1 MKEQALEYHSSG
13 RPGKIEVI
21 PTKSLTSQ
29 HDLSLAYSPGVA
41 EPCRA
46 IHADPD
52 AAYEYTSK
60 GNLVAVVSNGTAVLG
75 LGDIGALAGKPVM
88 EGKAN
93 LFKRFADIDVFD
105 IELDAKDPDEV
116 IRAVRAIAPTFG
128 GINLEDIKAPECFYI
143 ERNLQDL
150 NIPVFHDDQHG
161 TAIIGSAAL
170 INACEITGRTL
181 DSIRV
186 VFCGAGAAAIATA
199 TMLASL
205 GVKHENIFMFD
216 IHGLIYKDRE
226 VDMFPEK
233 SVFAQPTNS
242 HTMTQA
248 LDGADVFIGLSVGNL
263 LTQDMVKNMADRPII
278 FALANP
284 VPEISYEA
292 AREAV
297 PDAIIATGRSDFPN
311 QVNNVLGFPFVFRG
325 ALDCRATKVTTEMK
339 MAAVYALAALAKED
353 VPESVRLAYEDHG
366 LTFGPDYLIPKPFD
380 PRVLLWVAPA
390 VAKAAMESGVARK
403 PIEDFQAYQS
413 HLGQLME
420 QAKIVIQPLM
430 ERARRNQRRIVFP
443 DGENDKVLRA
453 VERIIEERICQPIL
467 VGNPERIEAKR
478 VAMNLGLTGI
488 EVVDPVLC
496 SSNSEMVDAYWKLRQ
511 RKGMTQ
517 EGARRAMLDE
527 TVVASML
534 VHSGQADGLLGG
546 IAIPYADTIRPAVEV
561 LGLNPEV
568 QVISGTYVMVSKGRR
583 FFFGDCTININPTA
597 EDLAQI
603 AINTANVAR
612 TFGYEPRVAMLSFS
626 DFGTHR
632 DYEEVRR
639 IRKAIQLVK
648 SREPDLKIDGE
659 MQADTAISENFA
671 KEYPFSDI
679 AGTANVLIFPNLVSG
694 NISYKLL
701 SEIGNVTTIGPVLT
715 GISKPVNAIAMGAS
729 ETEVFNMA
737 VITVNQVLDQGR

>member
-1 MKEQALEYHSSG
+1 
-13 RPGKIEVI
+13 
-21 PTKSLTSQ
+21 
-29 HDLSLAYSPGVA
+29 
-41 EPCRA
+41 
-46 IHADPD
+46 
-52 AAYEYTSK
+52 
-60 GNLVAVVSNGTAVLG
+60 
-75 LGDIGALAGKPVM
+75 
-88 EGKAN
+88 
-93 LFKRFADIDVFD
+93 
-105 IELDAKDPDEV
+105 
-116 IRAVRAIAPTFG
+116 
-128 GINLEDIKAPECFYI
+128 
-143 ERNLQDL
+143 
-150 NIPVFHDDQHG
+150 
-161 TAIIGSAAL
+161 
-170 INACEITGRTL
+170 
-181 DSIRV
+181 
-186 VFCGAGAAAIATA
+186 
-199 TMLASL
+199 
-205 GVKHENIFMFD
+205 
-216 IHGLIYKDRE
+216 
-226 VDMFPEK
+226 
-233 SVFAQPTNS
+233 
-242 HTMTQA
+242 
-248 LDGADVFIGLSVGNL
+248 
-263 LTQDMVKNMADRPII
+263 
-278 FALANP
+278 
-284 VPEISYEA
+284 
-292 AREAV
+292 
-297 PDAIIATGRSDFPN
+297 
-311 QVNNVLGFPFVFRG
+311 
-325 ALDCRATKVTTEMK
+325 
-339 MAAVYALAALAKED
+339 
-353 VPESVRLAYEDHG
+353 
-366 LTFGPDYLIPKPFD
+366 
-380 PRVLLWVAPA
+380 
-390 VAKAAMESGVARK
+390 
-403 PIEDFQAYQS
+403 
-413 HLGQLME
+413 
-420 QAKIVIQPLM
+420 
-430 ERARRNQRRIVFP
+430 
-443 DGENDKVLRA
+443 
-453 VERIIEERICQPIL
+453 
-467 VGNPERIEAKR
+467 
-478 VAMNLGLTGI
+478 
-488 EVVDPVLC
+488 VVDPVLC
-496 SSNSEMVDAYWKLRQ
+496 SSNTEMVDAYWKLRQ

-632 DYEEVRR
+632 DHEEVRR